1 MKKLRLDVD
10 GLVVESFETAADVRD
25 RGTVVGRRLDVGD
38 GVIGIPPVG
47 TQKGCDSNVDTW
59 CYENG
64 CTGDEPC
71 TVFTWTTPDFCRTD
85 RGCVETDAA

>member
-1 MKKLRLDVD
+1 MKKLRLDVE
-10 GLVVESFETAADVRD
+10 GLVVESFETAADARE
-25 RGTVVGRRLDVGD
+25 RGTVVGRRLEIGDV
-38 GVIGIPPVG
+38 IPPVG

-59 CYENG
+59 CFGNG